1 MVSFGLKNRG
11 FTLLEL
17 LIAISIFTT
26 LGLGGYQMLQTV
38 SDSHERVRSSAKE
51 ITELNIAFSII
62 QRDFNQFAPR
72 GIRDRYGETMPP
84 IVFENDEYLVEFTRG
99 GWSNPSGRKRSR
111 LQRVAY
117 SMDYEEK
124 TLTRHFWEVLDRAE
138 DSEPIS
144 QVLLT
149 GVTGFRLSGFSDE
162 KYSEQKNSFFE
173 EESGSPLAVEVVIT
187 TEGFGENQR
196 LFQMVDSYFVS
207 STEDGQFKDASN
219 VDEG

>member
-1 MVSFGLKNRG
+1 MVSYVLKNSG

-17 LIAISIFTT
+17 LIAISIFTM

-51 ITELNIAFSII
+51 ITELNLAFSVI
-62 QRDFNQFAPR
+62 QRDFNQFTPR
-72 GIRDRYGETMPP
+72 SIRDRYGETIPP

-117 SMDYEEK
+117 SVDYEEE
-124 TLTRHFWEVLDRAE
+124 TLTRHFWEMLDRAE

-144 QVLLT
+144 QLLLT
-149 GVTGFRLSGFSDE
+149 GVTGFRLGGLSDE
-162 KYSEQKNSFFE
+162 QSKEKQDPFYED
-173 EESGSPLAVEVVIT
+173 ESGAPLAVELVIT
-187 TEGFGENQR
+187 TEALGENYR
-196 LFQMVDSYFVS
+196 LFQMVDPYFVTS
-207 STEDGQFKDASN
+207 KEDGYYKDSSKS
-219 VDEG
+219 DGG